1 MNRASFLGVV
11 LMMCGGSAQGPT
23 PALAPSLARI
33 AAPDV
38 AASTADLPA
47 PPRALP
53 VSASRG
59 STPPLA
65 SAPAEVIFGTPS
77 SADRFA
83 ALSSEPL
90 PDSITYDVDAI
101 DYSATIEDGA
111 AVDMS
116 VRYYAPDQVPGG
128 PRTTFNASSF
138 RKLRL
143 QLASVT
149 DAVLTIK
156 LVSSDSVVAEECA
169 RRLPCWSTLIRQS
182 SSWIWMPRLSRSP
195 NTVPRVLMSRR
206 SRRRLLR
213 STSSIHQPRRAL
225 TTSGSAWRGSATDS
239 FTRYSQGDDDHED
252 Q

>member
-1 MNRASFLGVV
+1 MKRASFLGLV
-11 LMMCGGSAQGPT
+11 LMTCGGSAQAPT
-23 PALAPSLARI
+23 TALAPALARI
-33 AAPDV
+33 ATPDG

-47 PPRALP
+47 PPRPLP
-53 VSASRG
+53 VSA
-59 STPPLA
+59 P

-90 PDSITYDVDAI
+90 PDSITYDADAI

-116 VRYYAPDQVPGG
+116 VRYYAPGQVPGG
-128 PRTTFNASSF
+128 PRTTFNASNF

-156 LVSSDSVVAEECA
+156 LVSSDPFVAEECA
-169 RRLPCWSTLIRQS
+169 AATSVLVDAHTTELELDLNASTFS
-182 SSWIWMPRLSRSP
+182 LSEDCAAGTDVTALKAAIAAIDIVNPSTAAGAH
-195 NTVPRVLMSRR
+195 NFRVGVAR
-206 SRRRLLR
+206 
-213 STSSIHQPRRAL
+213 
-225 TTSGSAWRGSATDS
+225 
-239 FTRYSQGDDDHED
+239 FGD
-252 Q
+252 

>member
-65 SAPAEVIFGTPS
+65 SAPAEVTFGTPS

-90 PDSITYDVDAI
+90 PDSITYDADAI
-101 DYSATIEDGA
+101 DYSATIEDGEV
-111 AVDMS
+111 VDMS
-116 VRYYAPDQVPGG
+116 VRYYAPGQVPGG
-128 PRTTFNASSF
+128 PPTTFNASRF
-138 RKLRL
+138 HKLRL

-156 LVSSDSVVAEECA
+156 LVSSDSVVAEDCA
-169 RRLPCWSTLIRQS
+169 
-182 SSWIWMPRLSRSP
+182 
-195 NTVPRVLMSRR
+195 
-206 SRRRLLR
+206 
-213 STSSIHQPRRAL
+213 A
-225 TTSGSAWRGSATDS
+225 TTSVLVDSNTTELELDLDASTFSLSEHCAAGTDVAALKAAIAAIDIVNPS
-239 FTRYSQGDDDHED
+239 TAAGAHNFRVGVARFGD
-252 Q
+252 